1 MPCSWNDLFEDAR
14 DYLGLAWYRHE
25 AYVPSAWRGQRVFLR
40 VGSANYAAKVWIN
53 GTVVA
58 EHFGGHL
65 PFVADVTDQ
74 LTWNQPNIIAIAVEN
89 KQLPE
94 RVPPG
99 PGPAGAGVAGVL
111 GGYPATTYDFFPYA
125 GLHRQVWL
133 YSVPAAAHI
142 DDVTVVTTIEGSD
155 GVVNV
160 QVRTGGAYAGTGIVQ
175 LHATKTVVQFRDGAA
190 NATVRVPAARLWSPQ
205 DPHLYPFT
213 VSLNEEDRI
222 TDSYTL
228 DIGIRTVAVRGAAV
242 LNNLK
247 QILWEFLLQRANHSE
262 KGTYH
267 SSQFSVWT
275 VTLTRDNLHSP
286 DTSDNWPRM

>member
-1 MPCSWNDLFEDAR
+1 VPCSWNDLFEDAR

-111 GGYPATTYDFFPYA
+111 GGYPATTYDSTQCRPP
-125 GLHRQVWL
+125 RI
-133 YSVPAAAHI
+133 SMTSPSSRRSKAATA
-142 DDVTVVTTIEGSD
+142 S
-155 GVVNV
+155 
-160 QVRTGGAYAGTGIVQ
+160 
-175 LHATKTVVQFRDGAA
+175 
-190 NATVRVPAARLWSPQ
+190 
-205 DPHLYPFT
+205 
-213 VSLNEEDRI
+213 
-222 TDSYTL
+222 
-228 DIGIRTVAVRGAAV
+228 
-242 LNNLK
+242 
-247 QILWEFLLQRANHSE
+247 
-262 KGTYH
+262 
-267 SSQFSVWT
+267 
-275 VTLTRDNLHSP
+275 
-286 DTSDNWPRM
+286 